1 MRRQKSI
8 PGVMLVKA
16 GTHAT
21 LRTVNESG
29 VDPRLRGDDVGSARY
44 EPGHSETYDDN
55 PPASVGTS
63 RAAKP

>member
-1 MRRQKSI
+1 MSI
-8 PGVMLVKA
+8 LGVMPAKA
-16 GTHAT
+16 GAHAT
-21 LRTVNESG
+21 LHTVNESG
-29 VDPRLRGDDVGSARY
+29 VDPRLRGDDVGSGLN